1 MKMTLGDKVVIFVAT
16 ICGLVLLF
24 SGVYSKTQSGICA
37 TVWFDGKKFGDFQ
50 LSKDQIIK
58 IKNGIKLEIKNKKIR
73 VLENTCSQKL
83 CIHQGWASNP
93 GATIICIPNKLV
105 INVVGENK
113 KYDALSQ

>member
-1 MKMTLGDKVVIFVAT
+1 MTLGDKVVIFLAT
-16 ICGLVLLF
+16 ICGVFLLF
-24 SGVYSKTQSGICA
+24 SGVYSKTQAGVYA
-37 TVWFDGKKFGDFQ
+37 TVWFNGEKFGDFS
-50 LSKDQIIK
+50 LSKNQIIQV
-58 IKNGIKLEIKNKKIR
+58 KNGIKLEIKNKKIR

-83 CIHQGWASNP
+83 CIHQGWVSNP